1 MKPCSHV
8 KRPAPG
14 PIQAYAVMFVPGFP
28 QQRRRIPSP
37 ALCAR
42 TELKTRMTLPWP
54 VSDVRAQLV
63 CARQSALA
71 DVDYGVDE
79 FLWGLLRHIVTDARQ
94 DSV

>member
-1 MKPCSHV
+1 MPS
-8 KRPAPG
+8 RPQVCGDAAEGGEEPLR
-14 PIQAYAVMFVPGFP
+14 MLTS
-28 QQRRRIPSP
+28 SP
-37 ALCAR
+37 PPRA
-42 TELKTRMTLPWP
+42 

-79 FLWGLLRHIVTDARQ
+79 FLWGLLRHIVTDASQ

>member
-1 MKPCSHV
+1 
-8 KRPAPG
+8 
-14 PIQAYAVMFVPGFP
+14 MFVPGFP

-37 ALCAR
+37 ALCGR
-42 TELKTRMTLPWP
+42 TELRPRMAVPWP

-79 FLWGLLRHIVTDARQ
+79 FLWGLLRHIVTDASQ